1 MSSAVKVWGHADQYN
16 LILRQVEG
24 GDWQASVPAD
34 LTDGQY
40 ACEFWAENAA
50 AEQTYWSGVL
60 YMQNSRLV
68 CVCLEE
74 DPYRVILLS
83 ERVQAE
89 LMDDR
94 YLVTI
99 KKGCCCATSV

>member
-40 ACEFWAENAA
+40 ACEFWAETAA
-50 AEQTYWSGVL
+50 AEQT
-60 YMQNSRLV
+60 
-68 CVCLEE
+68 
-74 DPYRVILLS
+74 
-83 ERVQAE
+83 
-89 LMDDR
+89 
-94 YLVTI
+94 
-99 KKGCCCATSV
+99 